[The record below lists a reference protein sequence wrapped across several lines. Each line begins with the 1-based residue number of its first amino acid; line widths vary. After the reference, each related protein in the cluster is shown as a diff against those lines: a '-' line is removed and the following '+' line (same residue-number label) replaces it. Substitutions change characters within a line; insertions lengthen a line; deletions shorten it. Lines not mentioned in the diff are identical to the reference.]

1 MNQVTIILV
10 AVSCLLIGMAITK
23 VWMVNQASH
32 ALQASQ
38 SVEQPSVTIVDETPL
53 PYWTAYGLPNYW
65 PTYLSPYWMYGV
77 PWNGPIGGGGSYY
90 YPDRQR
96 QPYNPSW
103 HGGRQGHGPGYSGVA
118 VGGGGGGGGGHGG
131 GHGGGGG
138 GGHH

>member
-1 MNQVTIILV
+1 MNEGMIVLVAMIGGLIGAILV
-10 AVSCLLIGMAITK
+10 R
-23 VWMVNQASH
+23 VWMNTPMERV
-32 ALQASQ
+32 SQ
-38 SVEQPSVTIVDETPL
+38 QPSVTIVDEQPL

-65 PTYLSPYWMYGV
+65 PTYLSPYWMYGI
-77 PWNGPIGGGGSYY
+77 PWYGPIGEGGSYY

-96 QPYNPSW
+96 RPYNPSW

-118 VGGGGGGGGGHGG
+118 VGGGGGSGHGG

>member
-1 MNQVTIILV
+1 MNQLMIVMV
-10 AVSCLLIGMAITK
+10 AMVGVLIGLAIAR
-23 VWMVNQASH
+23 VWMD
-32 ALQASQ
+32 Q
-38 SVEQPSVTIVDETPL
+38 SAARSATTQEEPPSVSIIDETPL

-96 QPYNPSW
+96 NPYNPSW
-103 HGGRQGHGPGYSGVA
+103 HGGRQGRGPGYSGVA
-118 VGGGGGGGGGHGG
+118 VGGGGGGGHGG

-138 GGHH
+138 GGGHH

>member
-1 MNQVTIILV
+1 MNQFTIVLV
-10 AVSCLLIGMAITK
+10 AFACLLIGAALTK
-23 VWMVNQASH
+23 VWMGKQMT
-32 ALQASQ
+32 QSQ
-38 SVEQPSVTIVDETPL
+38 PVESPSVTIVDETPL

-65 PTYLSPYWMYGV
+65 PTYLSPYWMYDV
-77 PWNGPIGGGGSYY
+77 PFYGPIGGGGSYY

-118 VGGGGGGGGGHGG
+118 VGGGGGGGRGGG

-138 GGHH
+138 GGGGGHH